1 MRPLKFESA
10 AWTFRVQTKCRST
23 ACFAPPH
30 LSYRVY
36 ILYIIDIR
44 ARGALFLADA
54 CLSRFWRAT
63 HGFVFLVCRGSNSVD
78 FASLVEVLAAH
89 TAENELSQIYMCS
102 N

>member
-1 MRPLKFESA
+1 MRPLKFKIA

-44 ARGALFLADA
+44 ARGALFWRMHV
-54 CLSRFWRAT
+54 SRDSGVLRTDWYFW
-63 HGFVFLVCRGSNSVD
+63 C
-78 FASLVEVLAAH
+78 VEEVIL
-89 TAENELSQIYMCS
+89 
-102 N
+102 